1 MLQGFMQNHVQEDK
15 KSRRS
20 TVPQG
25 GGLYLASHE
34 RNRENLV

>member
-1 MLQGFMQNHVQEDK
+1 MLQGFMQNHVFMQKHVQEDK

-25 GGLYLASHE
+25 GGCI
-34 RNRENLV
+34 